1 MEELT
6 EIETVAQVIQLA
18 LAPVFLLAG
27 IAGLLSVLSVRLGR
41 AVDRVRVLAN
51 RLGKEPHPEHV
62 DVLQAEIGALW
73 IRIRLAN

>member
-27 IAGLLSVLSVRLGR
+27 IAG
-41 AVDRVRVLAN
+41 
-51 RLGKEPHPEHV
+51 
-62 DVLQAEIGALW
+62 
-73 IRIRLAN
+73 